1 VSGAEPAHRTLS
13 AHEFHR
19 VGPDGLPVS
28 HRTVLVL
35 RALRDGLRSYPFRF
49 DRQEASVRAV
59 RGARAGEPRT
69 DEQGLTVVEL
79 LFPRPLAAGETASFE
94 YETVFSWRSVP
105 PPQVRRAARQ
115 PMEHVEMRVEFHPS
129 RLPAE
134 LHWALWDGYGPDA
147 RLRAAERVELD
158 EEHSAHRFIEE
169 LHGHTV
175 GFTWS
180 WPPGRRPVIR
190 AASTGGTPRR

>member
-1 VSGAEPAHRTLS
+1 VSGAGPAHRTLS
-13 AHEFHR
+13 VHEFHR

-35 RALRDGLRSYPFRF
+35 RALRDGLPSYPFRF
-49 DRQEASVRAV
+49 DRQEAFVRAV
-59 RGARAGEPRT
+59 RGVRAGDPRT
-69 DEQGLTVVEL
+69 DEDGLTVVDMV
-79 LFPRPLAAGETASFE
+79 FPRPLAAGETASFE

-115 PMEHVEMRVEFHPS
+115 PVQHVEMRVEFHPS

-134 LHWALWDGYGPDA
+134 LHWALWDGYLPGA

-158 EEHSAHRFIEE
+158 AEHAAHRFIEE